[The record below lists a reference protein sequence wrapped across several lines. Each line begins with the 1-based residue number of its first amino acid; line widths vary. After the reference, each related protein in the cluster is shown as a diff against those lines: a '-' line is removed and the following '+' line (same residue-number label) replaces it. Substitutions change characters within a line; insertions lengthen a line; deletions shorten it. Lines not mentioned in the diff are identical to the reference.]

1 MTCSEC
7 RTQLRKLIDE
17 HWVPEGQPIE
27 LPEEIR
33 SHAAECASCAPQ
45 VEAVRRMLSGAEL
58 QVRAPEG
65 LADHIADAVLE
76 SDAETGVPDGTARRP
91 EARESR
97 RTRRPRRAER
107 MAAGPAR
114 VPQWAQLAAAA
125 VVLVVAA
132 VVVTSAVIGSG
143 AQSDSVV
150 VHLSL
155 EAPEAEAVSVVGD
168 WNDWDPKAHVMKDEN
183 GDGVWEVRIE
193 VSKDREYEY
202 QFLLNG
208 DKWIPDPNAPLHVS
222 DGFGGKNSVLNI

>member
-1 MTCSEC
+1 
-7 RTQLRKLIDE
+7 
-17 HWVPEGQPIE
+17 
-27 LPEEIR
+27 
-33 SHAAECASCAPQ
+33 
-45 VEAVRRMLSGAEL
+45 
-58 QVRAPEG
+58 
-65 LADHIADAVLE
+65 
-76 SDAETGVPDGTARRP
+76 
-91 EARESR
+91 
-97 RTRRPRRAER
+97 
-107 MAAGPAR
+107 
-114 VPQWAQLAAAA
+114 
-125 VVLVVAA
+125 VLVVAA

>member
-1 MTCSEC
+1 
-7 RTQLRKLIDE
+7 LIDE

-45 VEAVRRMLSGAEL
+45 VEAVHRMLSGTEL

-65 LADHIADAVLE
+65 LAERIADAVLE
-76 SDAETGVPDGTARRP
+76 SDAEAESGVPHGKEGRP
-91 EARESR
+91 EARESPR
-97 RTRRPRRAER
+97 RRGPRRAER
-107 MAAGPAR
+107 RTSGTARAPAWAKR

-125 VVLVVAA
+125 VVLVVGA